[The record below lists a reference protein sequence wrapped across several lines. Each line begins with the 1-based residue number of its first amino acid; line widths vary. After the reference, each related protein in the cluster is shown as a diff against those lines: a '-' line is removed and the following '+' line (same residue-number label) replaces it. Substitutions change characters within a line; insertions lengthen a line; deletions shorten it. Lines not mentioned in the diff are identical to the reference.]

1 MQTNLYDLLLKI
13 QSRSS
18 YCVIYLITGKN
29 LKGNCPVI
37 INGDKMRCENC
48 IEEWLNRN
56 VDF

>member
-1 MQTNLYDLLLKI
+1 MQINLYDLLLKI

-18 YCVIYLITGKN
+18 ECVIYLIMGKN
-29 LKGNCPVI
+29 LEGDCPVI
-37 INGDKMRCENC
+37 INGDKTRCENC